1 MTFIA
6 VTQRREGGSWYPM
19 VVKSSLAFWAG
30 QLAGVVRPI
39 SGQQNEEYCE
49 ADDDYGDGE
58 GE

>member
-1 MTFIA
+1 
-6 VTQRREGGSWYPM
+6 M
-19 VVKSSLAFWAG
+19 VVKGSLAFWAG